1 MPEGVKATRRYD
13 STRRREQAAATRL
26 EILEAAQRLFE
37 RDGYVATT
45 MAAVA
50 AEAGVALKTVYLAF
64 ETKAGL
70 LRALWHLRLRGDEAD
85 VPIAERQWYRD
96 VIAEPDPERQLRLGA
111 HNARLVKERA
121 AKLMRVMRDAAGT
134 DADSAALWRRI
145 QDDFL
150 RQPAGGRRHHR
161 GQGGPRSRARRR
173 ARRRHPLDAEPPRRL
188 APAGRRARLDAGG
201 VGAVVRRHGVRPAAR
216 ALSLSRRAPA
226 AAPAA

>member
-1 MPEGVKATRRYD
+1 MPEPVKAKRRYD

-37 RDGYVATT
+37 RDGYTATT

-50 AEAGVALKTVYLAF
+50 TEAGVALKTVYLAF

-70 LRALWHLRLRGDEAD
+70 LRALWHLRLRGDEDD

-96 VIAEPDPERQLRLGA
+96 VLAEPDPERKLRLGA
-111 HNARLVKERA
+111 RNARQVKGRA
-121 AKLMRVMRDAAGT
+121 ANLMRAMRDAAGA

-150 RQPAGGRRHHR
+150 ANQRAVIDAIDAKGG
-161 GQGGPRSRARRR
+161 
-173 ARRRHPLDAEPPRRL
+173 L
-188 APAGRRARLDAGG
+188 APGLD
-201 VGAVVRRHGVRPAAR
+201 AAR
-216 ALSLSRRAPA
+216 AADILWTLNHPDVWHLLVTERGWTPEEWEQWFADTACAQLLGR
-226 AAPAA
+226 

>member
-1 MPEGVKATRRYD
+1 M
-13 STRRREQAAATRL
+13 

-64 ETKAGL
+64 ETKGGL

-85 VPIAERQWYRD
+85 VPIPERQWYRD

-121 AKLMRVMRDAAGT
+121 GKLMRVMRDAAGT
-134 DADSAALWRRI
+134 DADSAELWRRI

-150 RQPAGGRRHHR
+150 VNQ
-161 GQGGPRSRARRR
+161 RAVVDTIE
-173 ARRRHPLDAEPPRRL
+173 AKGAL
-188 APAGRRARLDAGG
+188 APGLD
-201 VGAVVRRHGVRPAAR
+201 AAR
-216 ALSLSRRAPA
+216 AADILWTLNHPDVWHLLVGERGWTPQEWERWFADTASAQLLGR
-226 AAPAA
+226 

>member
-1 MPEGVKATRRYD
+1 MSEAVKATRRYD

-26 EILEAAQRLFE
+26 AILEAAQRLFE

-45 MAAVA
+45 MALVA

-64 ETKAGL
+64 ETKPGL

-85 VPIAERQWYRD
+85 VPIAERAWYRE

-121 AKLMRVMRDAAGT
+121 AKLMRVMRDAAGA

-150 RQPAGGRRHHR
+150 ANQ
-161 GQGGPRSRARRR
+161 RAVVDTIE
-173 ARRRHPLDAEPPRRL
+173 AKGAL
-188 APAGRRARLDAGG
+188 APGLD
-201 VGAVVRRHGVRPAAR
+201 AAR
-216 ALSLSRRAPA
+216 AADILWTLNHPDVWHLLVGERGWTPQQWEQWFADTACAQLLGR
-226 AAPAA
+226 